1 MQFVLVHG
9 AFMAPSCWQ
18 AVSQELQS
26 QGHRVFK
33 PALTGVG
40 ERSNLLDSTVDLNT
54 HITDVEKLIAGEQLD
69 EVTVVG
75 HSYAGMV
82 ITGVAEKLPERLKCL
97 IYIDA
102 EIPDDGESFFDLCPA
117 PIVDAL
123 RCAAVDGWR
132 VELPKGWSAASFGID
147 DPEQQREVEEAITAQ
162 PLGIFE
168 QPLRAPTN
176 AAKNLPRAFIHC
188 ADQRTAPYYS
198 GAANK
203 ARREG
208 MQYREIRSAHAAMVT
223 HPKELARIL
232 IELAGFTPT

>member
-1 MQFVLVHG
+1 MPASPSDIVCVMQFVLVHG
-9 AFMAPSCWQ
+9 AFMGPSCWR
-18 AVSQELQS
+18 AVTQELATA
-26 QGHRVFK
+26 GHRVFT

-40 ERSNLLDSTVDLNT
+40 ERTHLLDPTINLDT
-54 HITDVEKLIAGEQLD
+54 HIADVENLIIGEQLD

-82 ITGVAEKLPERLKCL
+82 ITGVAEKLPERLKRL

-102 EIPDDGESFFDLCPA
+102 EIPEDGDSFFGLCPA

-123 RCAAVDGWR
+123 RNSAIGGWR
-132 VELPKGWSAASFGID
+132 VEFPKEWSAASFGID
-147 DPEQQREVEEAITAQ
+147 DPDQQRQVEEAITPQ

-188 ADQRTAPYYS
+188 ERYVKYRCYE
-198 GAANK
+198 GRRAA
-203 ARREG
+203 
-208 MQYREIRSAHAAMVT
+208 
-223 HPKELARIL
+223 
-232 IELAGFTPT
+232 